1 MGYWAQGDWIVV
13 DDATFRALRNKGY
26 DFIKSESQ
34 WASEVLR
41 DAPKAAPK
49 IAGSGLKLGV
59 KLGGALVG
67 AILGDALFPE
77 GGAVGTLPGKPIS
90 GALPDIP
97 TSEPPPP
104 NTTIYEPGD
113 TIYIEGPTRVV
124 YVPVQPARRL
134 KPLVQTPDTVPLGTT
149 PVPTITV
156 EQAFNTRKWGEIL
169 VSPALGFG
177 YTVKKANFDKFLRK
191 FENNC
196 NKAENQ
202 LSDWL
207 LNKSSTQ
214 LDEQAIVF
222 IDILDYAKGD
232 KRIDAVPGLK
242 QIQTLYDAFYVASK
256 NAIRPIISG
265 IPSEVKYEDVKIDT
279 FDYTPMKHYYRNTR
293 GGVANRVSGESSF
306 PIALPNSLIED
317 DGKTAVLND
326 SAETFAYLIKY
337 IDSVVGKFPIE
348 IELEDN
354 DLLQQGNQKAKVVL
368 PNIAETLAELSGLT
382 LSNQAHAQAQTNIA
396 LKTIIQVCKNS
407 VGTSINQDH
416 LRAITDY
423 FGFAHSEVKREI
435 VLPITPDTGEIEQ
448 ALQISTQYYE
458 GLELTDKK
466 DLNTY
471 LAAFMQAAAIIKAS
485 NFKRVK
491 GDNIKG
497 SIKEYLKSLKESAG
511 DVNDED
517 WNQFITEVENGFG
530 THPVNEPGHPYGR
543 NIEERPRIKNVGEI
557 K

>member
-1 MGYWAQGDWIVV
+1 MGYWSSGDWIIV
-13 DDATFRALRNKGY
+13 DDAAYETLKQNGWKWV
-26 DFIKSESQ
+26 KSESQ
-34 WASEVLR
+34 WAAETLKS
-41 DAPKAAPK
+41 APKIAPK
-49 IAGSGLKLGV
+49 IAGNGLKLGV
-59 KLGGALVG
+59 KIGGALVG

-77 GGAVGTLPGKPIS
+77 GGAIGTLPGKPIS
-90 GALPDIP
+90 GALPDVP
-97 TSEPPPP
+97 TSEPPPS

-156 EQAFNTRKWGEIL
+156 EQAFSARKWGEIL

-177 YTVKKANFDKFLRK
+177 YTVKRANFDKFLRK

-232 KRIDAVPGLK
+232 KRIDAVPGMK

-265 IPSEVKYEDVKIDT
+265 VPKEVKYEDVKIDT
-279 FDYTPMKHYYRNTR
+279 FDYTPMQHYYRNTR
-293 GGVANRVSGESSF
+293 GGVANRVSGEASF
-306 PIALPNSLIED
+306 PIGLPNSLVEN

-326 SAETFAYLIKY
+326 TAEMFAYLIKY

-348 IELEDN
+348 IEIEDT
-354 DLLQQGNQKAKVVL
+354 DLLRQGDQKAKITL

-382 LSNQAHAQAQTNIA
+382 LSNQAHSQAQTNIA

-407 VGTSINQDH
+407 IGTSINQDH
-416 LRAITDY
+416 LRAISDY
-423 FGFAHSEVKREI
+423 LGFEQKGVKREI
-435 VLPITPDTGEIEQ
+435 QLPITPDTKNFED

-458 GLELTDKK
+458 GMELTDKK

-471 LAAFMQAAAIIKAS
+471 LAAFMQAAAIIKAV
-485 NFKRVK
+485 NFKKVK
-491 GDNIKG
+491 TGDVRTDIKN
-497 SIKEYLKSLKESAG
+497 YLKSLKDSSG
-511 DVNDED
+511 DLDDKD
-517 WNQFITEVENGFG
+517 WNQFIAEVESGFG
-530 THPVNEPGHPYGR
+530 AHPVNTPQQPYGR
-543 NIEERPRIKNVGEI
+543 NADERPRIKNVGKIE
-557 K
+557 

>member
-1 MGYWAQGDWIVV
+1 MGYWSSGDWIIVP
-13 DDATFRALRNKGY
+13 DNEFEALRAKGY
-26 DFIKSESQ
+26 DWVKAESTWVRQ
-34 WASEVLR
+34 NL
-41 DAPKAAPK
+41 PKAAKVAPK
-49 IAGSGLKLGV
+49 IAGTGLKLITKV
-59 KLGGALVG
+59 GGALVS
-67 AILGDALFPE
+67 ATLGELLFPE
-77 GGAVGTLPGKPIS
+77 GGSMGTLPGKPIS
-90 GALPDIP
+90 GELPDIGFLDP
-97 TSEPPPP
+97 QPP

-156 EQAFNTRKWGEIL
+156 EQAFSSRKWGEIL

-177 YTVKKANFDKFLRK
+177 YTIKKANFDKFLRK

-196 NKAENQ
+196 NKAETQ
-202 LSDWL
+202 LGDWL
-207 LNKSSTQ
+207 LNREDTA
-214 LDEQAIVF
+214 LDHQSVVF
-222 IDILDYAKGD
+222 IDILDYAKGE

-265 IPSEVKYEDVKIDT
+265 IPSEVKYEDVKIDA
-279 FDYTPMKHYYRNTR
+279 FDYTPLRHNYRNTR
-293 GGVANRVSGESSF
+293 GGYANRASGEASF
-306 PIALPNSLIED
+306 PIELPNSMVD
-317 DGKTAVLND
+317 NDGKTAILRTN
-326 SAETFAYLIKY
+326 AEAFAYLIKY

-348 IELEDN
+348 LEIEDS
-354 DLLQQGNQKAKVVL
+354 DLLQSGNQKAKITL
-368 PNIAETLAELSGLT
+368 PNIAETLAELSGLA
-382 LSNQAHAQAQTNIA
+382 LSGNAHAQAQTNLA
-396 LKTIIQVCKNS
+396 LKTIIQTCKNS
-407 VGTSINQDH
+407 VGVSINQDH

-423 FGFAHSEVKREI
+423 FGFAHSAVKREI
-435 VLPITPDTGEIEQ
+435 VLPITPDTYEFEQ
-448 ALQISTQYYE
+448 ALQISTQVYE

-471 LAAFMQAAAIIKAS
+471 LAAFMQAASIIKAV
-485 NFKRVK
+485 NFKKVK

-497 SIKEYLKSLKESAG
+497 SIKDYLRSLKESAG
-511 DVNDED
+511 DIGEDD
-517 WNQFITEVENGFG
+517 WNQFIAEVENGFG